1 MGLYEGRGQLGK
13 LLKDLEFRWESARMD
28 WDDEQARRFEER
40 YIETF
45 KSDLKTAISA
55 MDDMAALMVQ
65 IRSECE

>member
-65 IRSECE
+65 IRSDCE

>member
-13 LLKDLEFRWESARMD
+13 LMKDLEFRWESARMD

-40 YIETF
+40 YIAVLQA
-45 KSDLKTAISA
+45 DLRNAMSA

-65 IRSECE
+65 IRSECQ